1 MDPNRSEN
9 EPTQLNSSA
18 LASADP
24 VALLASLDLS
34 ARSRRLSSLPTGSLI
49 LCLEALEGDGFR
61 GAIRR
66 MIEYL
71 PASTTPDAIFAALFQ
86 SAATQTTVPSDQQDP
101 ADNPNLRVARNS
113 PEAAVL
119 ERRIRSIYSAWFGRG
134 EYLEACVSD
143 PSRARVFQIGA
154 AVFGD
159 GYWPCDDSDNCA
171 FQAYLATCT
180 EDGTAPRH
188 VRSLLRFMDATG
200 YFDLRG
206 KSRTWQVFVYCKL
219 SDIVQSLADLLESES
234 ESEFVSA
241 SGDLVAFIR
250 ALMESEQFA
259 GVAAPVTY
267 ALAV

>member
-18 LASADP
+18 LASLDP
-24 VALLASLDLS
+24 ATLLTSLDLS
-34 ARSRRLSSLPTGSLI
+34 PQSLPVGCFIS
-49 LCLEALEGDGFR
+49 CLEAQEADDLQNVILDT
-61 GAIRR
+61 IK
-66 MIEYL
+66 YL
-71 PASTTPDAIFAALFQ
+71 PASTPDAIFAALFA
-86 SAATQTTVPSDQQDP
+86 SAARRTAVPSDQQDP
-101 ADNPNLRVARNS
+101 ADNPNMRVAQNS
-113 PEAAVL
+113 REAADL
-119 ERRIRSIYSAWFGRG
+119 ELQFRIIHSTWFARG
-134 EYLEACVSD
+134 QYLEACVSD
-143 PSRARVFQIGA
+143 LSRARVFLIGA
-154 AVFGD
+154 RIFGD
-159 GYWPCDDSDNCA
+159 GYWPCDYCDNCA